1 MLSVWGK
8 AERDL
13 ERYKAELQNINFKLN
28 DSSLDNKEG
37 LELAK
42 EKMFLEDVIDSL
54 EWEIANH
61 DNKY

>member
-13 ERYKAELQNINFKLN
+13 ERYKTELQNINFKLN

-37 LELAK
+37 LELVK

-54 EWEIANH
+54 EWDIANSEH
-61 DNKY
+61 

>member
-1 MLSVWGK
+1 MLSIWGK

-13 ERYKAELQNINFKLN
+13 ERYKTELQNINFKLN

-42 EKMFLEDVIDSL
+42 EKMFLEDVIDAL
-54 EWEIANH
+54 EWDIANSEH
-61 DNKY
+61 

>member
-1 MLSVWGK
+1 MFSVWGK

-13 ERYKAELQNINFKLN
+13 ERYKAELQDINFKLN

-54 EWEIANH
+54 EWDIANSEH
-61 DNKY
+61 

>member
-42 EKMFLEDVIDSL
+42 EKMFLEDVIDAL
-54 EWEIANH
+54 EWDIANSEH
-61 DNKY
+61 

>member
-1 MLSVWGK
+1 MFSVWGK

-13 ERYKAELQNINFKLN
+13 ERYKTELQNINFKLN

-42 EKMFLEDVIDSL
+42 EKMFLEDVIDAL
-54 EWEIANH
+54 EWEIANSEH
-61 DNKY
+61 

>member
-13 ERYKAELQNINFKLN
+13 ERYKTELQNINFKLN

-54 EWEIANH
+54 EWEIANSEH
-61 DNKY
+61 

>member
-13 ERYKAELQNINFKLN
+13 ERYKTELQNINFKLN

-37 LELAK
+37 LELVK

>member
-1 MLSVWGK
+1 MFSVWGK

-42 EKMFLEDVIDSL
+42 EKMFLEDVIDAL
-54 EWEIANH
+54 EWDIANSEH
-61 DNKY
+61 

>member
-13 ERYKAELQNINFKLN
+13 ERYKTELQNINFKLN

-42 EKMFLEDVIDSL
+42 EKMFLEYVIDAL
-54 EWEIANH
+54 EWDIANSEH
-61 DNKY
+61 

>member
-1 MLSVWGK
+1 MFSVWGK

-13 ERYKAELQNINFKLN
+13 ERYKTELQNINFKLN

-54 EWEIANH
+54 EWEIANSEH
-61 DNKY
+61 

>member
-1 MLSVWGK
+1 MFSVWGK

-13 ERYKAELQNINFKLN
+13 ERYKTELQNINFKLN

-37 LELAK
+37 LELVK

>member
-13 ERYKAELQNINFKLN
+13 ERYKTELQNINFKLN

-42 EKMFLEDVIDSL
+42 EKEFLEYVIDAL
-54 EWEIANH
+54 EWDIANSEH
-61 DNKY
+61 

>member
-1 MLSVWGK
+1 MFSVWGK

-13 ERYKAELQNINFKLN
+13 ERYKTELQNINFKLN

-54 EWEIANH
+54 EWDIANSEH
-61 DNKY
+61 

>member
-1 MLSVWGK
+1 MFSVWGK

-13 ERYKAELQNINFKLN
+13 ERYKTELQNINFKLN

-42 EKMFLEDVIDSL
+42 EKMFLEDVIDAL
-54 EWEIANH
+54 EWDIANSEH
-61 DNKY
+61 

>member
-13 ERYKAELQNINFKLN
+13 ERYKTELQNINFKLN

-54 EWEIANH
+54 EWDIANSEH
-61 DNKY
+61 

>member
-28 DSSLDNKEG
+28 NSRLDNEEG
-37 LELAK
+37 IELFK
-42 EKMFLEDVIDSL
+42 EKMFLEDVINSL
-54 EWEIANH
+54 EWEIANSE
-61 DNKY
+61 Y